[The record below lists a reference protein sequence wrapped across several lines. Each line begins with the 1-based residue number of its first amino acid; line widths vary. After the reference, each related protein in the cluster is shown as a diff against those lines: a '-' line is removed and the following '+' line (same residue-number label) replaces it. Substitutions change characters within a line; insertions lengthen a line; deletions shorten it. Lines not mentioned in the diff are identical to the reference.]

1 MALDLNKISVYCGP
15 TQLGAPDDLL
25 DVITSFIGSA
35 ESSLDIAVQEIDHPV
50 IAQAIVGAHRK
61 GVKIRVVLEQSYM
74 LPSSKEG
81 LSSIDVT
88 QPNTGD
94 SHEIN
99 RELLSQML
107 RAGISLHVDFNPEIF
122 HQKFIIRDKKQVLT
136 GSTNFT
142 VTGVTKNFNH
152 VIVINNHY
160 IAKQYQIE
168 FDEIQSGRFGKQ
180 SNYDFKAPKTFD
192 TGNVPT
198 TVLFA
203 PDHAPEMVIMKQML
217 KAKQSIKF
225 AIFTFAESSGI
236 DDTMKVLAKSGISIK
251 GVMDRSQSN
260 QKWAAKHHLIGQENI
275 QLFQAGRFN
284 HSTIGKLH
292 HKLMVIDDKV
302 VIAGSFNYTGP
313 ANYINDENI
322 IQIGSTS
329 QPKNFNDAEWAD
341 ALQNQA
347 SIAKY
352 FSDEIDRIIKDN
364 DSNMVSIS

>member
-25 DVITSFIGSA
+25 DVITSFINGA
-35 ESSLDIAVQEIDHPV
+35 ASSLDIAVQEIDHPA
-50 IAQAIVGAHRK
+50 ITQAIVEAHRR

-74 LPSSKEG
+74 LPSSNAG

-88 QPNTGD
+88 QPNSKD

-142 VTGVTKNFNH
+142 VTGVTKNYNQS
-152 VIVINNHY
+152 IIINNNY

-168 FDEIQSGRFGKQ
+168 FDEIMSGRFGKE
-180 SNYDFKAPKTFD
+180 SKYDFEAPKTYD
-192 TGNVPT
+192 AGDVPV

-236 DDTMKVLAKSGISIK
+236 DDTMKVLAKSGITIK

-260 QKWAAKHHLIGQENI
+260 QRWAAKHHLIGHNNI
-275 QLFQAGRFN
+275 ELFQAGRFN
-284 HSTIGKLH
+284 HTTIGKLH

-302 VIAGSFNYTGP
+302 VITGSFNYTGP

-322 IQIGSTS
+322 FQIGSAS
-329 QPKNFNDAEWAD
+329 QPNNFNDTEWAN

-347 SIAKY
+347 MIAKY
-352 FSDEIDRIIKDN
+352 FTDEIDRIIEDDDTNK
-364 DSNMVSIS
+364 VS